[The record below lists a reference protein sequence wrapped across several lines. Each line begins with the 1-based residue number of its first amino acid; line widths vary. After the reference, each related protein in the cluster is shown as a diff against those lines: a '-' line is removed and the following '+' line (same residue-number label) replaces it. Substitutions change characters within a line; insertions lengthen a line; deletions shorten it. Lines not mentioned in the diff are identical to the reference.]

1 MIRPLVSG
9 PNSRV
14 LSGSIRRLSA
24 FKVIFTDQMKIII
37 ISEKN
42 VPSIF
47 PAQDDICITV
57 RTIADLESH
66 RDADLYMDLD
76 FSAGERGG
84 ADYAGGVDNARMVN
98 DAGGAGERGVADEAR
113 ISALSALLPSPVI
126 VDAVVP
132 TLAQIGRPFIRINGW
147 PGFLERDVHE
157 LAVPDEATAARIT
170 ALYHQLGRTCRIVPD
185 TPGMISARILASI
198 ISEAWYTWEEGV
210 SSKAEIDTAMKLG
223 TNYPM
228 GPFEWSKRVGLS
240 RICHL
245 LEVLSREDA
254 RYRPANSLQ
263 QAVFELKCD

>member
-1 MIRPLVSG
+1 
-9 PNSRV
+9 
-14 LSGSIRRLSA
+14 
-24 FKVIFTDQMKIII
+24 MKIIL

-47 PAQDDICITV
+47 PAQDAICITV
-57 RTIADLESH
+57 RTIADLENH

-76 FSAGERGG
+76 FS
-84 ADYAGGVDNARMVN
+84 VD
-98 DAGGAGERGVADEAR
+98 DAGVGNEPGAGNGAGVVDESR
-113 ISALSALLPSPVI
+113 IAALSALLPSPVI

-157 LAVPDEATAARIT
+157 LAVPDEATAAQIIT
-170 ALYHQLGRTCRIVPD
+170 LYQKIGRSCRIVPD

-198 ISEAWYTWEEGV
+198 INEAWFTWEDGV
-210 SSKAEIDTAMKLG
+210 SSKAGIDTAMKLG
-223 TNYPM
+223 TNYPI
-228 GPFEWSKRVGLS
+228 GPFEWSERIGLD

-254 RYRPANSLQ
+254 RYRPANGLH
-263 QAVFELKCD
+263 QAFSELKCD